1 MHESFRTAFIKFK
14 EQFSINSCNQVSI
27 SRLLYYACDWL
38 KDLSSTFKPIR
49 CNARTIACVQT
60 PQATEQN
67 MLIFPVFFA
76 SQAYML
82 PDVIGSYDCTEY

>member
-1 MHESFRTAFIKFK
+1 MHVIGSK
-14 EQFSINSCNQVSI
+14 N
-27 SRLLYYACDWL
+27 
-38 KDLSSTFKPIR
+38 LSPTFKPIS

-67 MLIFPVFFA
+67 MLIFLVFFA

>member
-1 MHESFRTAFIKFK
+1 MHVIGSK
-14 EQFSINSCNQVSI
+14 N
-27 SRLLYYACDWL
+27 
-38 KDLSSTFKPIR
+38 LSSTFKPIR

-67 MLIFPVFFA
+67 MLILLVFFA

-82 PDVIGSYDCTEY
+82 PDVIDSYDCTEY

>member
-1 MHESFRTAFIKFK
+1 MNHLEPHSSSLKSSFLLTVAIKF
-14 EQFSINSCNQVSI
+14 QSVDCFIVHVIGS
-27 SRLLYYACDWL
+27 
-38 KDLSSTFKPIR
+38 KDLSSTFKLIR